1 MAKIEIY
8 TTDYCYYC
16 RVAKSLLD
24 ERQIPYEEINISQIP
39 EMRDVLVGKTGE
51 WTVPQIFV
59 DGEYIGQDDELREW
73 IQSGKLE

>member
-1 MAKIEIY
+1 MAKVEIY

-24 ERQIPYEEINISQIP
+24 ERQIPYEEINISQTP

-73 IQSGKLE
+73 ITSGKLK